1 MTTPLPLKDLPREEQ
16 VKIFEAFLDDRLDSI
31 LNVHNRAEIVKV
43 NRDNHRLHAY
53 SYYRIRPRRVS
64 VDAEL
69 LDRLKEPAALLVGCN
84 HTSNAVHV
92 GLFANGVMELA
103 ASAEELP

>member
-16 VKIFEAFLDDRLDSI
+16 DKQFRAFMEGRLMLHGGMHVGQNNHKLDT
-31 LNVHNRAEIVKV
+31 
-43 NRDNHRLHAY
+43 DNTY
-53 SYYRIRPRRVS
+53 VIRPRRVS